1 VSPVAVRLG
10 DHCCPLRIRE
20 LVPDVSSVSRP
31 LQTSVYPRGKGRVA
45 LANVVNTGQCGV
57 DLCVAHPDLPPA
69 RTRNRCIAHALD
81 IQCVPSQLRDA
92 QPALFAPR
100 LTQAR
105 RIITTMKGDANNLK
119 INANHKEELMNI
131 LTRVRYT
138 SDMRCPRRGPSAPH
152 R

>member
-1 VSPVAVRLG
+1 LNEALVLYSYARPVIELPFGLTAMGSATTAVRLVARLAR
-10 DHCCPLRIRE
+10 DTSDSHPLH
-20 LVPDVSSVSRP
+20 
-31 LQTSVYPRGKGRVA
+31 TSVYPRGKGRVA

-105 RIITTMKGDANNLK
+105 RIITIMKGDANN
-119 INANHKEELMNI
+119 
-131 LTRVRYT
+131 
-138 SDMRCPRRGPSAPH
+138 
-152 R
+152 